1 MTVTEAPEES
11 PDASSDES
19 RRAGRSIVVRLLWRW
34 LALIALTV
42 LAYWHNLGQIAREI
56 VILGSDLDYIVV
68 VLVLATMAAYGVTLR
83 RSEERAIRDRQTD
96 IIVGVIVMLLSF
108 CFAGAL
114 TNRFTGSLYLLTHL
128 DLLGLWTFFFG
139 GCILMFGLRPAMRYH
154 WVWLF
159 GLAASPIVYRIA
171 LLSLGGNEVAAGIV
185 MTALGAFAA
194 AIAVGRDRRSALVGF
209 VAAGVVGLV
218 IIAVVRAVRPSAPL
232 LVYQALPAVGS
243 VFVVGLIAYL
253 RRRRRT
259 SPRPF
264 DRPLYEPGVD
274 RVKVG
279 AAAVLVVSAV
289 ITLLLPY
296 QRVVVTPTPTIAG
309 LNTRAPLI
317 VPDAWRQDGPTLRYD
332 WVGDFYGPGA
342 VLARQN
348 LLQQTGDVAFDK
360 EARPRKLIAD
370 TIETRYPFRFDLYP
384 LVFTYDLFG
393 DRFSAPVLVMLP
405 HGIPAVLEVILDDT
419 RYLTYTVLS
428 WQWGNGEHAQ
438 KVALWS
444 VDNHEPDAY
453 FPQPDQTILKNLRQL
468 FNVTLRGD
476 AVIRDDQPDFKDRQ
490 LLLDA
495 GRDVVNA
502 QLSRV
507 RREDQP

>member
-1 MTVTEAPEES
+1 MTVTAAPADSSGASSEES
-11 PDASSDES
+11 G
-19 RRAGRSIVVRLLWRW
+19 RAGRSITSRLLLRW

-42 LAYWHNLGQIAREI
+42 IAYWHNIGQFYREI
-56 VILGSDLDYIVV
+56 VTFGSDLDYIVV
-68 VLVLATMAAYGVTLR
+68 VLVLALMAAYGVTLR
-83 RSEERAIRDRQTD
+83 RSDERAIRDRQTD

-128 DLLGLWTFFFG
+128 DILGLWTFFFG
-139 GCILMFGLRPAMRYH
+139 GCILMFGLRPTMRYH

-159 GLAASPIVYRIA
+159 GLMTFPIAYRVA
-171 LLSLGGNEVAAGIV
+171 VLSLGGNEVAAGAV
-185 MTALGAFAA
+185 MTVFGAFAA
-194 AIAVGRDRRSALVGF
+194 AIAVGRDRTSALIGF
-209 VAAGVVGLV
+209 VGAGVVGGAIV
-218 IIAVVRAVRPSAPL
+218 AVVRLAHPSAPL

-253 RRRRRT
+253 RRRRST
-259 SPRPF
+259 MPRPF

-274 RVKVG
+274 RIKIG
-279 AAAVLVVSAV
+279 AAGVLVVSAV

-296 QRVVVTPTPTIAG
+296 QRVMVTPTVTIAG
-309 LNTRAPLI
+309 LSTTAPLI

-332 WVGDFYGPGA
+332 WAGDFYGPGA

-348 LLQQTGDVAFDK
+348 LLQRTGDVAFDK
-360 EARPRKLIAD
+360 DARPRKLIVD

-384 LVFTYDLFG
+384 VVFTYDLFG
-393 DRFSAPVLVMLP
+393 ARFSDPVLVLLP

-428 WQWGNGEHAQ
+428 WQWGNGQHAQ

-453 FPQPDQTILKNLRQL
+453 FPQPDQTIAKNLREL
-468 FNVTLRGD
+468 FNVILRGGS
-476 AVIRDDQPDFKDRQ
+476 VIRDDRPDFKDRQ
-490 LLLDA
+490 LVLDA

-502 QLSRV
+502 QLDGV